1 VATRKSKTQNSKL
14 KRLFVTVAPSL
25 LALTISAAAQAESM
39 WVKNASTDIRDGKG
53 AVYPSLGTI
62 QKGQEVTVLAHD
74 GSWVQVQ
81 SGNTKGWVYSSAL
94 STSKVGGDLNF
105 VPAGAAAANMNT
117 GIAARGL
124 QGDAEHYVNAK
135 HLNKAPLESL
145 IALRK
150 SIQPA
155 EYVAFTQ
162 EGNLGAK

>member
-1 VATRKSKTQNSKL
+1 MAHRKSKTQRSKL
-14 KRLFVTVAPSL
+14 KNLLICLSPCLLVLTVT
-25 LALTISAAAQAESM
+25 AAANAESM

-62 QKGQEVTVLAHD
+62 QKGQEVTVLAHE

-81 SGNTKGWVYSSAL
+81 AGNTKGWVFSSAL
-94 STSKVGGDLNF
+94 SASKVGGDLNF

-124 QGDAEHYVNAK
+124 QGDAEHYVSAK

-162 EGNLGAK
+162 DGNIGAR